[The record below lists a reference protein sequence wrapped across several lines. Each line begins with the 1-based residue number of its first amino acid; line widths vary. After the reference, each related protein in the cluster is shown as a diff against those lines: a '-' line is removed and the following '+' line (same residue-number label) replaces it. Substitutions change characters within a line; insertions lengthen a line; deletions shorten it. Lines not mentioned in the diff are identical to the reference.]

1 MRISDWSSDVC
12 SSDLGP
18 RGEIFQQAPRRAA
31 GGILLRHLAKTLP
44 ESLAAAPLR
53 QREKLVLVEPDQ
65 RALQHAGKAE
75 IVFRQQ
81 QHAAER
87 HEVHHRQLL
96 GEVHA
101 VDASSEEHTS
111 ELQSLMRNSS
121 AVFCLKQKTPHMK
134 TAP

>member
-81 QHAAER
+81 PPAAER
-87 HEVHHRQLL
+87 PERWDGRRVGKECVRTF
-96 GEVHA
+96 V
-101 VDASSEEHTS
+101 S
-111 ELQSLMRNSS
+111 RWWR
-121 AVFCLKQKTPHMK
+121 CK
-134 TAP
+134 